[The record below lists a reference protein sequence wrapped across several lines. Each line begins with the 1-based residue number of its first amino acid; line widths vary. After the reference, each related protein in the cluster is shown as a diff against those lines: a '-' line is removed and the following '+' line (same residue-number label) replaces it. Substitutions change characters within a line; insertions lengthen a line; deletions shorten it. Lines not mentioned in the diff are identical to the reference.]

1 MNIEHRTSNIE
12 HRIKSKHQLSPLFRL
27 VHLRRIKRPDKRRLR
42 HRILNGKNGMDRI
55 IGKDKEFFS
64 SPSEFPNRV
73 NVFLCELCLPR
84 SSGRWYW
91 GAFAG
96 GPAARGLFGSV

>member
-1 MNIEHRTSNIE
+1 MRNTGCWGLVTGCELQVEEPVFERG
-12 HRIKSKHQLSPLFRL
+12 RL
-27 VHLRRIKRPDKRRLR
+27 VGRDE

-91 GAFAG
+91 DAFAG